1 MSNLYNHRSVGI
13 SPSSSR
19 LGELLDAVRS
29 EFDNIAQEVMAF
41 RNHKDDYEH
50 KVTSQIQEMQTIR
63 QTIYELEMA
72 HQKMKQTYDE
82 EIARLRREL
91 EPRGIHPPPSSA
103 PSLPPLPRLS
113 NPPTLPFPP
122 PTTGLNTTSLPSG
135 RTSNHSDPKA
145 CLTSLESGSAQ
156 LPYPSTGYPSVD
168 NAHSLQNCPQHPN
181 KRICTDAN
189 VDNTYNTSKTSN
201 YSAVPGSSSPPD
213 KRNKTLTNRNDT
225 ALSAFVP
232 LQPPS
237 TRTVAPSTTLSTVA
251 SQPAPSVALGKNT
264 VFMPNVD
271 LDINPDINPDINSDM
286 DPDMISREL
295 KKEGTDWTVLFN
307 PNVPRVLDINLVH
320 TLEHQSVVCCIRF
333 SHDGEYLATGC
344 NRVAV
349 IFDVKTGKRLAML
362 QDETVD
368 REGDLYIR
376 SVAFSPDGKYLATG
390 AEDKIIRIW
399 DIAKKKIQNL
409 FTGHEQ
415 DIYSLDYSQNGK
427 FIASGSGDRTARVWD
442 IETGHCILTLSIED
456 GVTTVA
462 ISPDSRYL
470 AAGSLDKIVRVW
482 DAKTGYLVERFED
495 HKDSVYSVAFSSN
508 GRELFSGSLDKTIK
522 LWELDT
528 KTTTAPKNGLCK
540 TTFTGHKD
548 FVLSVAS
555 SPDGHWVVSGSK
567 DRSVQIWDY
576 NGRAQLILQGHKNSV
591 ISVAV
596 SPTGRLFAT
605 GSGDCRARIWEYI
618 ALS

>member
-1 MSNLYNHRSVGI
+1 MSNLYNHRSTG
-13 SPSSSR
+13 PSVVSNR
-19 LGELLDAVRS
+19 LAELLEAVRN
-29 EFDNIAQEVMAF
+29 EFDNIAQEAMAF

-50 KVTSQIQEMQTIR
+50 KMTSQIQEMQTIR
-63 QTIYELEMA
+63 QMVYELEMA
-72 HQKMKQTYDE
+72 HQKMKQSYEE

-91 EPRGIHPPPSSA
+91 ESRGIHLPTTSTSAQPS
-103 PSLPPLPRLS
+103 LPRLS
-113 NPPTLPFPP
+113 NPPNLPFPP
-122 PTTGLNTTSLPSG
+122 PNLGLSTNNLSMG
-135 RTSNHSDPKA
+135 RTSHGDLKT
-145 CLTSLESGSAQ
+145 CLAPLETNQSVVQ
-156 LPYPSTGYPSVD
+156 LPYPNTGYPSV
-168 NAHSLQNCPQHPN
+168 NNVLPLQSCPQHAN
-181 KRICTDAN
+181 KRICSDSG
-189 VDNTYNTSKTSN
+189 VDNTYNVPKGSN
-201 YSAVPGSSSPPD
+201 YSAVSGSFSPSS
-213 KRNKTLTNRNDT
+213 KRNKSHSNRAETSNSFIPVQPS
-225 ALSAFVP
+225 SARSVV
-232 LQPPS
+232 PS
-237 TRTVAPSTTLSTVA
+237 TPLTTAPQQPST
-251 SQPAPSVALGKNT
+251 SVALGQSLS
-264 VFMPNVD
+264 MA
-271 LDINPDINPDINSDM
+271 DI
-286 DPDMISREL
+286 DPDMIPCEL
-295 KKEGTDWTVLFN
+295 KKEDSDWTVLFN

-349 IFDVKTGKRLAML
+349 IFDVKTGKRLTVL
-362 QDETVD
+362 QDESVD

-390 AEDKIIRIW
+390 AEDKRIRIW
-399 DIAKKKIQNL
+399 DILKKKIRHL

-462 ISPDSRYL
+462 ISPDSRYV
-470 AAGSLDKIVRVW
+470 AAGSLDKVVRVW

-495 HKDSVYSVAFSSN
+495 HKDSVYSVAFSPN
-508 GRELFSGSLDKTIK
+508 GCELLSGSLDKTVK
-522 LWELDT
+522 LWELMDA
-528 KTTTAPKNGLCK
+528 KTSTGPKNGLCK

-567 DRSVQIWDY
+567 DRGVYFWDY
-576 NGRAQLILQGHKNSV
+576 HGRAQLILQGHKNSV

-605 GSGDCRARIWEYI
+605 GSGDCRARIWEYTT
-618 ALS
+618 LT

>member
-1 MSNLYNHRSVGI
+1 M
-13 SPSSSR
+13 
-19 LGELLDAVRS
+19 
-29 EFDNIAQEVMAF
+29 
-41 RNHKDDYEH
+41 
-50 KVTSQIQEMQTIR
+50 TSQIQEMQTIR

-72 HQKMKQTYDE
+72 HQKMKQSYDE

-91 EPRGIHPPPSSA
+91 ESRGIHPPTPSASA
-103 PSLPPLPRLS
+103 QPTLSRLS
-113 NPPTLPFPP
+113 NPPNLPFPP
-122 PTTGLNTTSLPSG
+122 PNLGLNTNNLPVG
-135 RTSNHSDPKA
+135 RTTNHGDPKT
-145 CLTSLESGSAQ
+145 CLAPLETSQSVVQ
-156 LPYPSTGYPSVD
+156 LPYPNTGYPPV
-168 NAHSLQNCPQHPN
+168 NNLHPLQSCPQHAN
-181 KRICTDAN
+181 KRICTDTSI
-189 VDNTYNTSKTSN
+189 DNTYNVPKASN
-201 YSAVPGSSSPPD
+201 YPAVPGSSSPSG
-213 KRNKTLTNRNDT
+213 KRNKLLTNRNET
-225 ALSAFVP
+225 ALNAFIPVQHPSARSVVP
-232 LQPPS
+232 APLTNAPP
-237 TRTVAPSTTLSTVA
+237 
-251 SQPAPSVALGKNT
+251 PAPSVSHGQSSL
-264 VFMPNVD
+264 P
-271 LDINPDINPDINSDM
+271 LSDM
-286 DPDMISREL
+286 DPEIIPREL
-295 KKEGTDWTVLFN
+295 KKEGSDWTILFN

-349 IFDVKTGKRLAML
+349 IFDVKTGKRLTVL
-362 QDETVD
+362 QDESVN

-376 SVAFSPDGKYLATG
+376 SVVFSPDGKYLATG
-390 AEDKIIRIW
+390 AEDKRIRIW
-399 DIAKKKIQNL
+399 DIAKKKIRHL

-462 ISPDSRYL
+462 ISPDSRYV
-470 AAGSLDKIVRVW
+470 AAGSLDKVVRVW

-495 HKDSVYSVAFSSN
+495 HKDSVYSVAFSPS
-508 GRELFSGSLDKTIK
+508 GCELLSGSLDRTIK
-522 LWELDT
+522 LWELMDS
-528 KTTTAPKNGLCK
+528 KTSVGPKNGLCK
-540 TTFTGHKD
+540 ATFTGHKD

-567 DRSVQIWDY
+567 DRGVHFWDY

-596 SPTGRLFAT
+596 SPMGRLFAT

-618 ALS
+618 MV